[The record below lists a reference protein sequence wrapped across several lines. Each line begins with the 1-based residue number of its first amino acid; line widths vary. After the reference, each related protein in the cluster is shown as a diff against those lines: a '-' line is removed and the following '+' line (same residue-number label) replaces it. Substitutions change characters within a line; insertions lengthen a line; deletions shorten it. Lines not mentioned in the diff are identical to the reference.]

1 VTRNAREI
9 AEAFAWQGPGA
20 VPAPPAPLRAP
31 LPPNPPVVF
40 YSEGRQ
46 DGLYDQA
53 RGYIDRDQYERAL
66 DPLDRLISAKGAR
79 TDAAMYWKAYS
90 LSKLGRNAEALT
102 TLAELRKQFSN
113 SSWIRDVGFLE
124 LEIRQASGQAVN
136 AEAQVSD
143 DMKLLALQGIMR
155 SDPESAIPIVEKTLA
170 GNSSIRVK
178 ERALFVLSQSRTP
191 RARDVITGVAKSA
204 SNPDLKVAAIR
215 YLGRTSG
222 PEVLQALEDIY
233 RSTSDVDVKRAV
245 MQALSTAR
253 ATDRLSS
260 LARTEKDAD
269 LRRSAIRYLGSAN
282 TPEAADALRAIYT
295 TESSP
300 EGRRTVLDALSGN
313 RSGAPILVALAKA
326 EKDGAMKTEIV
337 RRLSNSRAPEAREYM
352 MELLK

>member
-1 VTRNAREI
+1 M
-9 AEAFAWQGPGA
+9 PS
-20 VPAPPAPLRAP
+20 
-31 LPPNPPVVF
+31 VV
-40 YSEGRQ
+40 
-46 DGLYDQA
+46 
-53 RGYIDRDQYERAL
+53 
-66 DPLDRLISAKGAR
+66 
-79 TDAAMYWKAYS
+79 
-90 LSKLGRNAEALT
+90 
-102 TLAELRKQFSN
+102 
-113 SSWIRDVGFLE
+113 
-124 LEIRQASGQAVN
+124 
-136 AEAQVSD
+136 
-143 DMKLLALQGIMR
+143 
-155 SDPESAIPIVEKTLA
+155 KTLA

-178 ERALFVLSQSRTP
+178 ERARFVLSQSRTP

-313 RSGAPILVALAKA
+313 RSGAPILVALANA